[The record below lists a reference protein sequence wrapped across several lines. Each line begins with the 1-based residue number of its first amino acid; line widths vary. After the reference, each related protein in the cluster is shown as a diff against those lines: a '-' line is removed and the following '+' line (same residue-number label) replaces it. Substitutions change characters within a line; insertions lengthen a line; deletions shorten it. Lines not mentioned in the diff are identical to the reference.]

1 MFWCELAAN
10 VEFTISCKRD
20 EKIFDYYRSPS
31 HTHQGMQMAETSA
44 PVKPARFEISRP
56 VFERTFKINSEQ
68 AIRVIRKSY
77 DRLIKSLYAIDVIL
91 RIVGQEQAIDE
102 IEAIVSS
109 MIADCAEQLQQ
120 EKSRLEK
127 LKVDNGITET
137 PTYTHPTEFVAKIAS
152 PQIAQFVEL
161 IRLLDQLM
169 IVMDTLW
176 LCQVIDNKHCVEAR
190 YHWQQ
195 RLQRLANRIV
205 TIERQAHREAYAQG
219 HGEEVRLAREESG
232 LQVEPETVIEDE
244 SVTEENEPPK
254 NDNMDGAR

>member
-1 MFWCELAAN
+1 
-10 VEFTISCKRD
+10 
-20 EKIFDYYRSPS
+20 
-31 HTHQGMQMAETSA
+31 
-44 PVKPARFEISRP
+44 
-56 VFERTFKINSEQ
+56 
-68 AIRVIRKSY
+68 
-77 DRLIKSLYAIDVIL
+77 L

-102 IEAIVSS
+102 IEAIVST
-109 MIADCAEQLQQ
+109 MIADCATQLQQ
-120 EKSRLEK
+120 EKTRLEK
-127 LKVDNGITET
+127 LKADNGITET

-195 RLQRLANRIV
+195 RLQR
-205 TIERQAHREAYAQG
+205 QAHRAAYAQG

-232 LQVEPETVIEDE
+232 LQAEPEDMADLENGGDVITMEK
-244 SVTEENEPPK
+244 TQ
-254 NDNMDGAR
+254 

>member
-1 MFWCELAAN
+1 
-10 VEFTISCKRD
+10 
-20 EKIFDYYRSPS
+20 
-31 HTHQGMQMAETSA
+31 MAETSA

-102 IEAIVSS
+102 IEAIVST
-109 MIADCAEQLQQ
+109 MIADCATQLQQ
-120 EKSRLEK
+120 EQARLEK
-127 LKVDNGITET
+127 LKADNGIAEI
-137 PTYTHPTEFVAKIAS
+137 PTYTHPREFVARIAS

-169 IVMDTLW
+169 MVMDTLW
-176 LCQVIDNKHCVEAR
+176 LCQVIDNKHCVDAR

-219 HGEEVRLAREESG
+219 HGEEVRLARQESG
-232 LQVEPETVIEDE
+232 LPDEPETVPQDE
-244 SVTEENEPPK
+244 SVMGEADLSQTTGK
-254 NDNMDGAR
+254 VGAK